1 MRASHGIITTLS
13 ASFSLTSAACSK
25 PSFLYVSSYAGGITT
40 YKLGSKGLEQVG
52 SISQI
57 CGTNPSWQTLVGEDQ
72 YYCINENWDQG
83 NGTFTS
89 AKLNAD
95 GTLAFVGNSST
106 HGGPVHIA
114 LYGENGHGVATAN
127 YGSGTVDTLDISNP
141 ALPKVLQTEVF
152 PVTPDNRTGQE
163 QSRPHQGVLDPTG
176 NFLVFPDLGWDL
188 LRVYQVGSS
197 SLQLTSKTAHELD
210 RGTGPRHG
218 VFLKTDSKTFFY
230 VANELANTILGFE
243 ITYEND
249 ELSFSQVFNGTTH
262 GNGEVPP
269 SETRAGELILSH
281 DNKFLIV
288 SSRLGLT
295 DTFTLSNGT
304 TIKSDSLITFSI
316 DQQSGKLAFVQK
328 APSGGNFPRHFT
340 FNKAGT
346 QVAVVSGV
354 DQWITIFE
362 RDVATG
368 KIGKSLATATLTSG
382 PNHILWKE

>member
-1 MRASHGIITTLS
+1 MRATHRITVALS
-13 ASFSLTSAACSK
+13 ASFSLASAACSK

-40 YKLGSKGLEQVG
+40 FKLGSKGLEHVG
-52 SISQI
+52 AISQI
-57 CGTNPSWQTLVGEDQ
+57 CGTHPSWQTLVGEDQ
-72 YYCINENWDQG
+72 YYCTNENFDDG

-95 GTLAFVGNSST
+95 GTLAFLGNIST

-114 LYGENGHGVATAN
+114 LYGEKGSGVATAN
-127 YGSGTVDTLDISNP
+127 YGTGTVDAFDISDP
-141 ALPKVLQTEVF
+141 SLPKPLQTERF

-176 NFLVFPDLGWDL
+176 NFIVFPDLGWDL
-188 LRVYQVGSS
+188 LRIYKVDKS

-218 VFLKTDSKTFFY
+218 IFLKTDSKTFFY
-230 VANELANTILGFE
+230 VASELANTILGFGV
-243 ITYEND
+243 TYNGD
-249 ELSFSQVFNGTTH
+249 ELSFSQVFNDTSH

-269 SETRAGELILSH
+269 PQTRAGELLLSP
-281 DNKFLIV
+281 DNKFLTV

-295 DTFTLSNGT
+295 DTFTLTNGT
-304 TIKSDSLITFSI
+304 TVPSDSLITFSI
-316 DQQSGKLAFVQK
+316 DTQTGKLTRVQK

-346 QVAVVSGV
+346 RIAVVSQV
-354 DQWITIFE
+354 DHWLTIFE

-368 KIGKSLATATLTSG
+368 KIGKTLAQAAMETEC
-382 PNHILWKE
+382 NHILWKE